1 MNKTHSKTP
10 EQKLT
15 QSRQAAKER
24 RKKNARFCDSTIFW
38 RDHLL
43 AIRDALQIFSALS
56 VRWEVR
62 SESDG

>member
-24 RKKNARFCDSTIFW
+24 RKKNARFCDSAILG
-38 RDHLL
+38 RDRVV
-43 AIRDALQIFSALS
+43 ANGDALQIFSALS
-56 VRWEVR
+56 VRWEVS